1 MAEGMRI
8 EQAVYQSGCLVLQ
21 TSSPVARRFTY
32 NFKPGEYELVKA
44 RNKRSLDANA
54 YAWVLIDKI
63 AAAVRLPK
71 VEVYRNAIK
80 GIGGVSEI
88 VCVRNDAVEQ
98 FRRRWEEHGIGY
110 QTETMPSKIAGCT
123 NVVVYWGSSSYTRQ
137 QMSVFIDRLVED
149 ARSLGI
155 ETMPPDRLEG
165 LLNGW

>member
-1 MAEGMRI
+1 MAEGMMI

-21 TSSPVARRFTY
+21 TSSPVARRFAY

-63 AAAVRLPK
+63 AAAVGLPK
-71 VEVYRNAIK
+71 IEVYRNTIK
-80 GIGGVSEI
+80 DIGGVSEI
-88 VCVRNDAVEQ
+88 VCMRNEAVGS
-98 FRRRWEEHGIGY
+98 FRTNWSQHGIGY
-110 QTETMPSKIAGCT
+110 QSEVMPSKIPGCT
-123 NVVVYWGSSSYTRQ
+123 NVIIYWGSSCYTRQ
-137 QMSVFIDRLVED
+137 QMSALIDRLVED